1 MRRCP
6 ERMERMN
13 IEIKILTPELEEVYF
28 DFFYNRAFSDGSPYY
43 PCYCNAFNM
52 SREQIEE
59 ELFAKSES
67 YGGGAENWKRALRES
82 AVKMV
87 RAGLIKGY
95 LAFADGLAVGWCNA
109 NDRMNYYRVGEFDLD
124 NVPSDEKPV
133 GCQEKGQIKSVVCF
147 EIAPE
152 FRGNG
157 IATALL
163 ERVCLDAQND
173 GYAFVEAYPMK
184 QVHNNALAFTGS
196 IHLYEKFGFVPFSE
210 NENTLVMRKALR

>member
-1 MRRCP
+1 MRRCL

-13 IEIKILTPELEEVYF
+13 IEIKALTPELEEVYF
-28 DFFYNRAFSDGSPYY
+28 DFFDNRAFSDGSPYY

-52 SREQIEE
+52 SKEQIDS
-59 ELFAKSES
+59 ELFAKSEI

-87 RAGLIKGY
+87 RAGARKGY

-133 GCQEKGQIKSVVCF
+133 VCF
-147 EIAPE
+147 EIAPDY
-152 FRGNG
+152 RGNG

-163 ERVCLDAQND
+163 ERVCSDAKND
-173 GYAFVEAYPMK
+173 GYAFIEAYPMK
-184 QVHNNALAFTGS
+184 QGHNNALAFTGP
-196 IHLYEKFGFVPFSE
+196 IKLYEKFGFVTFCE
-210 NENTLVMRKALR
+210 NGNTIIMRKALR